1 MTRHSLRPSTRVR
14 NFALCYGRLGILSS
28 FASNL
33 HTHSTLHRYGACW
46 MGVERADAGG
56 ARNEWVRSAS
66 ARVAFLL
73 LVSSLIRISMTL
85 LYKIFRVDLT
95 PGNVSPDL

>member
-1 MTRHSLRPSTRVR
+1 M
-14 NFALCYGRLGILSS
+14 
-28 FASNL
+28 
-33 HTHSTLHRYGACW
+33 
-46 MGVERADAGG
+46 ERADAGG